1 MKRSFKKMS
10 LVAVAFALTLPTMA
24 KREIPLVYDVE
35 FTGAKYDAPYFPT
48 LEEAPV
54 IKTLPNPFEF
64 SNSKKQVKRFS
75 QWEKRRAEI
84 VRELQHYELGDKPMV
99 PKEDIK
105 ARMEGNKLI
114 VDVTVNGNTLTIQA
128 NIKYPEGDGPFPAI
142 IGMGGMGSGSLP
154 ASIFEK
160 RNIAQISWNFGQIMS
175 HTQKRGTEPI
185 NKIYPELIEM
195 GSYSAWPWGLSR
207 IIDGLEIVGE
217 EISKI
222 DTKHLAVS
230 GCSYAGKMALYC
242 GAFDERVALTI
253 AQEPGGG
260 GVDAWRVSET
270 LGHVETLG
278 NTNHSW
284 FMESMFQYAGENTAR
299 LPMDH
304 HELAALICPRAL
316 LVLGNTDYEWL
327 AEESNYVSSVAAR
340 QVWKKFGIEDR
351 MGYSIQG
358 GHGHCMLPQSQ
369 YPEVEAFVDKFLL
382 GKEANTIITHVDEK
396 LKDVDCKKWMPWAE

>member
-1 MKRSFKKMS
+1 MKRLGLFT
-10 LVAVAFALTLPTMA
+10 LAVAIALPNMA
-24 KREIPLVYDVE
+24 KKEIPLVYDDE
-35 FTGAKYDAPYFPT
+35 FTGAEYEAPYFPT

-64 SNSKKQVKRFS
+64 SNSTKQVKKFK

-84 VRELQHYELGDKPMV
+84 IRELEHYELGLKPMT
-99 PKEDIK
+99 PRENIQAKMD
-105 ARMEGNKLI
+105 GNKLI
-114 VDVTVNGNTLTIQA
+114 VDVTVNGNTLTITA

-142 IGMGGMGSGSLP
+142 IGMGGGGTGSLP
-154 ASIFEK
+154 AQIFNE
-160 RNIAQISWNFGQIMS
+160 RNIAQISWQFGQVMS
-175 HTQKRGTEPI
+175 HTQKRGNEPF
-185 NKIYPELIEM
+185 NKLYPELIEN
-195 GSYSAWPWGLSR
+195 GSYSVWPWALSR
-207 IIDGLEIVGE
+207 IIDGLEIVGTDV
-217 EISKI
+217 SKI
-222 DTKHLAVS
+222 DLKHLAVS

-242 GAFDERVALTI
+242 GAFDERIALTI

-278 NTNHSW
+278 NTNFSW
-284 FMESMFQYAGENTAR
+284 FMESLREYAGENTAR

-327 AEESNYVSSVAAR
+327 AEESNYVSSAAAR
-340 QVWKKFGIEDR
+340 EVWKKFGIEDR

-396 LKDVDCKKWMPWAE
+396 LKDVDYKKWMPWAE

>member
-1 MKRSFKKMS
+1 MKRLGLFT
-10 LVAVAFALTLPTMA
+10 LALAVAMPNFA
-24 KREIPLVYDVE
+24 KKEIPLVYDVE
-35 FTGAKYDAPYFPT
+35 FTGAEYEAPYFPT

-64 SNSKKQVKRFS
+64 SNSTKQVKKFK

-84 VRELQHYELGDKPMV
+84 IRELEHYELGLKPMT
-99 PKEDIK
+99 PRENIQAKMD
-105 ARMEGNKLI
+105 GNKLI
-114 VDVTVNGNTLTIQA
+114 VDVTVNGNTLTITA

-142 IGMGGMGSGSLP
+142 IGMGGGGTGSLP
-154 ASIFEK
+154 AQIFNE
-160 RNIAQISWNFGQIMS
+160 RNIAQISWQFGQVMS
-175 HTQKRGTEPI
+175 HTQKRGNEPF
-185 NKIYPELIEM
+185 NKLYPELIEN
-195 GSYSAWPWGLSR
+195 GSYSVWPWALSR
-207 IIDGLEIVGE
+207 IIDGLEIVGTDV
-217 EISKI
+217 SKI
-222 DTKHLAVS
+222 DLKHLAVS

-242 GAFDERVALTI
+242 GAFDERIALTI

-278 NTNHSW
+278 NTNFSW
-284 FMESMFQYAGENTAR
+284 FMESLREYAGENTAR

-327 AEESNYVSSVAAR
+327 AEESNYVSSAAAR
-340 QVWKKFGIEDR
+340 EVWKKFGIEDR

-396 LKDVDCKKWMPWAE
+396 LKDVDYKKWMPWAE

>member
-1 MKRSFKKMS
+1 MKRLGLFT
-10 LVAVAFALTLPTMA
+10 LALAVAMPNFA
-24 KREIPLVYDVE
+24 KKEIPLVYDVE
-35 FTGAKYDAPYFPT
+35 FTGAEYEAPYFPT

-64 SNSKKQVKRFS
+64 SNSTKQVRKFK

-84 VRELQHYELGDKPMV
+84 IRELEHYELGLKPMT
-99 PKEDIK
+99 PRENIQAKMD
-105 ARMEGNKLI
+105 GNKLI
-114 VDVTVNGNTLTIQA
+114 VDVTVNGNTLTITA

-142 IGMGGMGSGSLP
+142 IGMGGGGTGSLP
-154 ASIFEK
+154 AQIFNE
-160 RNIAQISWNFGQIMS
+160 RNIAQISWQFGQVMS
-175 HTQKRGTEPI
+175 HTQKRGNEPF
-185 NKIYPELIEM
+185 NKLYPELIEN
-195 GSYSAWPWGLSR
+195 GSYSVWPWALSR
-207 IIDGLEIVGE
+207 IIDGLEIVGTDVC
-217 EISKI
+217 KI
-222 DTKHLAVS
+222 DLKHLAVS

-242 GAFDERVALTI
+242 GAFDERIALTI

-278 NTNHSW
+278 NTNFSW
-284 FMESMFQYAGENTAR
+284 FMESLREYAGENTAR

-327 AEESNYVSSVAAR
+327 AEESNYVSSAAAR
-340 QVWKKFGIEDR
+340 EVWKKFGIEDR

-396 LKDVDCKKWMPWAE
+396 LKDVDYKKWMPWAE

>member
-1 MKRSFKKMS
+1 MKRLGLFT
-10 LVAVAFALTLPTMA
+10 LALAVAMPNFA
-24 KREIPLVYDVE
+24 KKEIPLVYDVE
-35 FTGAKYDAPYFPT
+35 FTGAEYEAPYFPT

-64 SNSKKQVKRFS
+64 SNSTKQVKKFK

-84 VRELQHYELGDKPMV
+84 IRELEHYELGLKPMT
-99 PKEDIK
+99 PRENIQAKMD
-105 ARMEGNKLI
+105 GNKLI
-114 VDVTVNGNTLTIQA
+114 VDVTVNGNTLTITA
-128 NIKYPEGDGPFPAI
+128 NIKYPEGNGPFPAI
-142 IGMGGMGSGSLP
+142 IGMGGGGTGSLP
-154 ASIFEK
+154 AQIFNE
-160 RNIAQISWNFGQIMS
+160 RNIAQISWQFGQVMS
-175 HTQKRGTEPI
+175 HTQKRGNEPF
-185 NKIYPELIEM
+185 NKLYPELIEN
-195 GSYSAWPWGLSR
+195 GSYSVWPWALSR
-207 IIDGLEIVGE
+207 IIDGLEIVGTDV
-217 EISKI
+217 SKI
-222 DTKHLAVS
+222 DLKHLAVS

-242 GAFDERVALTI
+242 GAFDERIALTI

-278 NTNHSW
+278 NTNFSW
-284 FMESMFQYAGENTAR
+284 FMESLREYAGENTAR

-327 AEESNYVSSVAAR
+327 AEESNYVSSAAAR
-340 QVWKKFGIEDR
+340 EVWKKFGIEDR

-396 LKDVDCKKWMPWAE
+396 LKDVDYKKWMPWAE

>member
-1 MKRSFKKMS
+1 MKRLGLFT
-10 LVAVAFALTLPTMA
+10 LALAVAMPNFA
-24 KREIPLVYDVE
+24 KKEIPLVYDVE
-35 FTGAKYDAPYFPT
+35 FTGVEYEAPYFPT

-64 SNSKKQVKRFS
+64 SNSTKQVKKFK

-84 VRELQHYELGDKPMV
+84 IRELEHYELGLKPMT
-99 PKEDIK
+99 PRENIQAKMD
-105 ARMEGNKLI
+105 GNKLI
-114 VDVTVNGNTLTIQA
+114 VDVTVNGNTLTITA

-142 IGMGGMGSGSLP
+142 IGMGGGGTGSLP
-154 ASIFEK
+154 AQIFNE
-160 RNIAQISWNFGQIMS
+160 RNIAQISWQFGQVMS
-175 HTQKRGTEPI
+175 HTQKRGNEPF
-185 NKIYPELIEM
+185 NKLYPELIEN
-195 GSYSAWPWGLSR
+195 GSYSVWPWALSR
-207 IIDGLEIVGE
+207 IIDGLEIVGTDV
-217 EISKI
+217 SKI
-222 DTKHLAVS
+222 DLKHLAVS

-242 GAFDERVALTI
+242 GAFDERIALTI

-278 NTNHSW
+278 NTNFSW
-284 FMESMFQYAGENTAR
+284 FMESLREYAGENTAR

-327 AEESNYVSSVAAR
+327 AEESNYVSSAAAR
-340 QVWKKFGIEDR
+340 EVWKKFGIEDR

-396 LKDVDCKKWMPWAE
+396 LKDVDYKKWMPWAE

>member
-1 MKRSFKKMS
+1 MKRLGLFT
-10 LVAVAFALTLPTMA
+10 LAVAIALPNMA
-24 KREIPLVYDVE
+24 KKEIPLVYDVE
-35 FTGAKYDAPYFPT
+35 FTGAEYEAPYFPT

-64 SNSKKQVKRFS
+64 SNSTKQVKKFK

-84 VRELQHYELGDKPMV
+84 IRELEHYELGLKPMT
-99 PKEDIK
+99 PRENIQAKMD
-105 ARMEGNKLI
+105 GNKLI
-114 VDVTVNGNTLTIQA
+114 VDVTVNGNTLTITA

-142 IGMGGMGSGSLP
+142 IGMGGGGTGSLP
-154 ASIFEK
+154 AQIFNE
-160 RNIAQISWNFGQIMS
+160 RNIAQISWQFGQVMS
-175 HTQKRGTEPI
+175 HTQKRGNEPF
-185 NKIYPELIEM
+185 NKLYPELIEN
-195 GSYSAWPWGLSR
+195 GSYSVWPWAVSR
-207 IIDGLEIVGE
+207 IIDGLEIVGTDV
-217 EISKI
+217 SKI
-222 DTKHLAVS
+222 DLKHLAVS

-242 GAFDERVALTI
+242 GALDERIALTI

-278 NTNHSW
+278 NTNFSW
-284 FMESMFQYAGENTAR
+284 FMESLREYAGENTAR

-327 AEESNYVSSVAAR
+327 AEESNYVSSAAAR
-340 QVWKKFGIEDR
+340 EVWKKFGIEDR

-396 LKDVDCKKWMPWAE
+396 LKDVDYKKWMPWAE